1 MSRSAELLMLLL
13 GLWMGTALQA
23 ATPRIAVVD
32 FDAHQ
37 YAGDLPGAQLA
48 DYVVDELVNLGR
60 FEVIEREKLASIR
73 NELNFGASGYV
84 DAASAPRIGQ
94 LLGASHLLTG
104 RVISVEREQTTL
116 NNAAYGVSGRNT
128 VWKLSISIR
137 VFETASGKIVY
148 SNRSRSQWV
157 ARETASVQTH
167 TTTPYDRLA
176 EQAAI
181 DVVAG
186 LRDAPFGGQVGASA
200 AARINVRIE
209 SQPSGADIE
218 VDGLF
223 IGNTDGDFALSPGV
237 RLIRI
242 SLGGLP
248 PWEKKVEVT
257 PGLSIKARLQP

>member
-1 MSRSAELLMLLL
+1 MSRCAERFLALACWLMSIP
-13 GLWMGTALQA
+13 AL

-37 YAGDLPGAQLA
+37 YAGELPGAQLA

-60 FEVIEREKLASIR
+60 FDVIEREKLSSIR
-73 NELNFGASGYV
+73 NELDFGASGYV
-84 DAASAPRIGQ
+84 DAASAPRIGR

-116 NNAAYGVSGRNT
+116 NNPAYGLSARNT

-137 VFETASGKIVY
+137 VFDTQRGTIVY

-157 ARETASVQTH
+157 ARETGTVQSH

-186 LRDAPFGGQVGASA
+186 LRDASFAGTGTRAE
-200 AARINVRIE
+200 AARIGVRIQ
-209 SQPSGADIE
+209 SQPSGADVE

-223 IGNTDGDFALSPGV
+223 IGNTDGEFPLLPGV
-237 RLIRI
+237 RNVRI
-242 SLGGLP
+242 SLGNLP
-248 PWEKKVEVT
+248 VWEKKVEVT
-257 PGLSIKARLQP
+257 PGLTIKARLQP